1 MNRRKFIT
9 GTLTLG
15 TGLTFMNSVQAS
27 GLFTNSISVPTLQ
40 ISLAQWSLHRKI
52 RSGKMNHLE
61 FAEKSQSF
69 GCVGLEYV
77 SVFFKDKA
85 KNKTFLKEMNT
96 RAEDHQQQNVLIM
109 VDGEGYMADKDSKK
123 RTKAIENHYKWV
135 EAANTLGCHA
145 IRVNLAGQEDKI
157 EAQKAG
163 VDSLN
168 RLGEFAKPH
177 NISILVENHNG
188 LSSDCRWLSDVM
200 QNVKY
205 KNIGTLPDFGNFCVK
220 RGEDGSCIT
229 EYDKYQGISELMP
242 FAKALSAKSYEFDA
256 AGNETKADFYKML
269 TIARENDYSGYVGIE
284 FEGNTISEEE
294 GIIKTKNLLDKAIS
308 KIY

>member
-1 MNRRKFIT
+1 MKRRKFIT

-15 TGLTFMNSVQAS
+15 TGLTFMNPIQAS
-27 GLFTNSISVPTLQ
+27 SLFTNSIATPTLQ
-40 ISLAQWSLHRKI
+40 ISLAQWSLHRKLKS
-52 RSGKMNHLE
+52 RETNHLE
-61 FAEKSQSF
+61 FAKKSQSF

-77 SVFFKDKA
+77 NVFFKDKV
-85 KNKTFLKEMNT
+85 KDKTFLKEMNT

-109 VDGEGYMADKDSKK
+109 IDGEGFMADKDSKK
-123 RTKAIENHYKWV
+123 RMKAIENHYKWV
-135 EAANTLGCHA
+135 EAAHTLGCHA
-145 IRVNLAGQEDKI
+145 IRVNLAGQEDKT
-157 EAQKAG
+157 EAKKGG

-168 RLGEFAKPH
+168 RLAEFAEPH
-177 NISILVENHNG
+177 GISILVENHNG

-205 KNIGTLPDFGNFCVK
+205 QNIGTLPDFGNFCVK
-220 RGEDGSCIT
+220 RGEGGSCLL
-229 EYDKYQGISELMP
+229 EYDKYKGMSELMP

-256 AGNETKADFYKML
+256 DGNETKSDFYKML

-294 GIIKTKNLLDKAIS
+294 GIIKTKNLLDKVIA